1 MNTMAHP
8 LLHEERGFALAV
20 VLWLV
25 ALLSMMA
32 LSLGAMQRTETTAAA
47 NLLEGARARAAAQ
60 AGIQLAILDMMR
72 APAVRQ
78 LTLDGEM
85 YESRYGDAVLRISA
99 MDEAGKVDLNFAPGP
114 LLDELLRA
122 AGMEEE
128 TDRLHLVDAILD
140 WRDTDELKRIHGA
153 ERDEYQA
160 AGLGYAPRNAPFQSI
175 EELSLV
181 LGMSAPLY
189 HRIAGSITI
198 FTGAS
203 GINTAAS
210 AINRLS
216 IKAEMDDE
224 QEPLAEALPNDAEP
238 SADRSVEGG
247 RVVTIRCE
255 AQQPGGVRESLEA
268 VVRFTPRRG
277 NAAVHYEMLVWRE
290 RPAAIA
296 VSSSSQSK

>member
-1 MNTMAHP
+1 MNTMVHQP
-8 LLHEERGFALAV
+8 RHEEMGFALAV

-32 LSLGAMQRTETTAAA
+32 LSLAAMQRTETTAAA

-60 AGIQLAILDMMR
+60 AGIHLAILDLMR

-78 LTLDGEM
+78 LTLDGEL
-85 YESRYGDAVLRISA
+85 YETRYGESVIRISA
-99 MDEAGKVDLNFAPGP
+99 VDEAGKVDLNFAPGP

-122 AGMEEE
+122 AGVEEE
-128 TDRLHLVDAILD
+128 IDRLHLVDAILD

-160 AGLGYAPRNAPFQSI
+160 AGLSYKPRNAPFQSI

-189 HRIAGSITI
+189 QRIAGSITI
-198 FTGAS
+198 FTGAN

-210 AINRLS
+210 AINQLS
-216 IKAEMDDE
+216 IKAGTDDE
-224 QEPLAEALPNDAEP
+224 QEPSAEVLPNDAEP
-238 SADRSVEGG
+238 SAGRSVEGG
-247 RVVTIRCE
+247 RVVTIRSE
-255 AQQPGGVRESLEA
+255 ATQPGGVRESLEA

-277 NAAVHYEMLVWRE
+277 NAALHYEMLIWRE
-290 RPAAIA
+290 RPAAAA
-296 VSSSSQSK
+296 VSSSSLPK